1 VDENGVPLKYK
12 AQYQES
18 NMSVSRLYKRY
29 GYGVVFIISKTR
41 LEPIKTP
48 SGVIGYE
55 YVTPV
60 QAAIVDKWS
69 TDGTVS
75 VNGQKLVWA
84 AEQEIL
90 RVLRE
95 NMLGSLRIVQDDSVS
110 FERMSPTIL
119 YTVTVGVV
127 YSQYA
132 SAYGDYTVANR
143 RFYAVVKEWRVGV
156 NASPGNYGCVG
167 HSSGIGPAEWDVWTD
182 PFVEIPI
189 PCGIPV
195 IQEIGGSLPRGKLQ
209 VKDYEAVTNLL
220 RTIDVHAEAGT
231 QKAVTDTGGRT
242 IIGYYAIVVYNTR
255 ISNVSD
261 GRTVDQSVFS
271 FSNTQITS
279 IRRRFD
285 LPGSPTEV
293 EWVYEL
299 ETQTDV

>member
-1 VDENGVPLKYK
+1 
-12 AQYQES
+12 
-18 NMSVSRLYKRY
+18 
-29 GYGVVFIISKTR
+29 
-41 LEPIKTP
+41 
-48 SGVIGYE
+48 
-55 YVTPV
+55 
-60 QAAIVDKWS
+60 
-69 TDGTVS
+69 
-75 VNGQKLVWA
+75 
-84 AEQEIL
+84 
-90 RVLRE
+90 
-95 NMLGSLRIVQDDSVS
+95 
-110 FERMSPTIL
+110 
-119 YTVTVGVV
+119 
-127 YSQYA
+127 
-132 SAYGDYTVANR
+132 
-143 RFYAVVKEWRVGV
+143 
-156 NASPGNYGCVG
+156 VG